1 MKKAFLSLI
10 TSILIFFLL
19 FSPVDANLLEI
30 YFFDVG
36 QGDASLIKTPAGKVV
51 LIDSGPSRD
60 IILRHLEQ
68 FNIDQIDL
76 VIASHAHADHIS
88 GMGEIITKYQ
98 PRAFIDPGLAHTT
111 KTYER
116 MINALIENDINYYE
130 GTSRKITLGNIELT
144 ILPPAE
150 PFISQSELNNNSTVV
165 RLDYQNFSCLY
176 AGDIEKERER
186 KLSSRVY
193 SLLDVDILKVP
204 HHGSSSSSTPAFIKT
219 VSPDIAIISCGKE
232 NRYGHPH
239 DEALAL
245 YYNLD
250 IDIYRTDQHGTIL
263 VQTDGSDYTIQT
275 ETDAPRAP
283 PVKIEESKKDD
294 SSEYNYAAS
303 KKSKV
308 FHYIDCSSVKQ
319 ISPENLVLFKTRE
332 EAVASGRRPCKR
344 CNP

>member
-1 MKKAFLSLI
+1 MKKG
-10 TSILIFFLL
+10 FFL
-19 FSPVDANLLEI
+19 FAIVLLTCFTLILPIHAKLNI
-30 YFFDVG
+30 YFLDVG
-36 QGDASLIKTPAGKVV
+36 QGDASLIISSTGEVV
-51 LIDSGPSRD
+51 LIDSGPNTGL
-60 IILRHLEQ
+60 ILNHLRSL
-68 FNIDQIDL
+68 NIDHIDL
-76 VIASHAHADHIS
+76 IIASHAHSDHIT
-88 GMGEIITKYQ
+88 GMDEIIAKYK
-98 PRAFIDPGLAHTT
+98 PRAFVDPGIAHTT

-116 MINALIENDINYYE
+116 MINALIENDVNYYE

-150 PFISQSELNNNSTVV
+150 PLISKSELNNNSTVI

-176 AGDIEKERER
+176 TGDIEKERER
-186 KLSSRVY
+186 DLCSRAAN
-193 SLLDVDILKVP
+193 LLDVHILKVP
-204 HHGSSSSSTPAFIKT
+204 HHGSNSSSSSEFIKM
-219 VSPDIAIISCGKE
+219 VNPDIAIISCGAG
-232 NRYGHPH
+232 NSYGHPH
-239 DEALAL
+239 DEVLAL

-283 PVKIEESKKDD
+283 PVKLEETKKDVL
-294 SSEYNYAAS
+294 SKYKYAAS
-303 KKSKV
+303 KESKI

-332 EAVASGRRPCKR
+332 EAVASGRRPCKK